1 MRLYSLLF
9 LTFLSLSFFS
19 CHEKKK
25 YSLDEADKI
34 KLNKTIDSIYEI
46 NRSTRKSFDNTDN
59 FYGLNR
65 NTFMKAEGFKRQYLD
80 SITYDLYQKSV
91 DSLSKIMLRNDS
103 LNTRLIIDITRE
115 YGFPSNIRLGSK
127 ISKAYLI
134 FANAPKTYF
143 EEIEAL
149 IQDEYEAG
157 RMIEF
162 KKEYILWHTGG
173 RKTLPP
179 MAGTRGEAIWQKP
192 LDRENK

>member
-1 MRLYSLLF
+1 M
-9 LTFLSLSFFS
+9 
-19 CHEKKK
+19 
-25 YSLDEADKI
+25 
-34 KLNKTIDSIYEI
+34 
-46 NRSTRKSFDNTDN
+46 KS
-59 FYGLNR
+59 
-65 NTFMKAEGFKRQYLD
+65 EGFKRQYLD
-80 SITYDLYQKSV
+80 SITYELYQKSV
-91 DSLSKIMLRNDS
+91 DSLSEIMLSNDS

-134 FANAPKTYF
+134 FANAPKSYF

-149 IQDEYEAG
+149 IKEEYEAG

-179 MAGTRGEAIWQKP
+179 MAGLKGEAIWQKP